1 MLHHAVLYR
10 LYTGLPSLDPDVQH
24 SQLRASKTPDIAAR
38 KNNGLF
44 ALVADKLSMA
54 GLAVYALTPGM

>member
-1 MLHHAVLYR
+1 MLHHAVLHH
-10 LYTGLPSLDPDVQH
+10 LYSAIPSLDPDVQR
-24 SQLRASKTPDIAAR
+24 SQLMACKAPDIAAR

-54 GLAVYALTPGM
+54 GWPVDALTPGM